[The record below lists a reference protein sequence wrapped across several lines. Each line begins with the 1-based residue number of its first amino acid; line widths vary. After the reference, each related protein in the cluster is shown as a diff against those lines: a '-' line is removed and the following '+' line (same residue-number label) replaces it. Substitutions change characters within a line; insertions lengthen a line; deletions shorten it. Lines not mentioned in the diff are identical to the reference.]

1 MLSIFEELFLLALDE
16 EKGTLLSFA
25 KKTLPYALSGGILA
39 ELTFM
44 GKVCSNEKHRLE
56 LVDASLTGDQILD
69 EAIKEIGSS
78 EKLRK
83 LSYWVS
89 EFSSK
94 PKKLRERIGERLV
107 EKKLLSQ
114 EDRRFFW
121 RTPTA
126 EDTALALTKFDLKT
140 PLRVSI
146 LSNDNGVDPHN
157 MALLSLASASGLLS
171 LIFTQDELTIARHRI
186 HEKVIRGALGNPV
199 MQSIEEIEQA
209 IISNLDED
217 ED

>member
-16 EKGTLLSFA
+16 EKGRVLSFA
-25 KKTLPYALSGGILA
+25 KKPLPYGLSGGILA
-39 ELTFM
+39 ELILL

-56 LVDASLTGDQILD
+56 LLDASLTGDEILD
-69 EAIKEIGSS
+69 EAILDIGSS
-78 EKLRK
+78 EKPRK
-83 LSYWVS
+83 LSYWVN

-107 EKKLLSQ
+107 EKKQLSQ

-121 RTPTA
+121 STPAA
-126 EDTALALTKFDLKT
+126 EDTSLALTKYDLKT

-146 LSNDNGVDPHN
+146 LSNGDEVDPHN
-157 MALLSLASASGLLS
+157 MALLSLASASGLLN
-171 LIFTQDELTIARHRI
+171 LIFTQDELPIAQHRI
-186 HEKVIRGALGNPV
+186 REKVIRGALGNQV

>member
-16 EKGTLLSFA
+16 EKGRVLSFA

-39 ELTFM
+39 ELTLM

-56 LVDASLTGDQILD
+56 LVDASLSGDEILD
-69 EAIKEIGSS
+69 EAIIDIGSS
-78 EKLRK
+78 DKLRK

-89 EFSSK
+89 EFGSK

-121 RTPTA
+121 RTPAA
-126 EDTALALTKFDLKT
+126 EETPLALTKFDLKA
-140 PLRVSI
+140 PLRASI
-146 LSNDNGVDPHN
+146 LSNDDGLDPHN
-157 MALLSLASASGLLS
+157 IALLSLASASDLLN
-171 LIFTQDELTIARHRI
+171 LIFTQDELPIARHRI
-186 HEKVIRGALGNPV
+186 HEKVIRGALGNPS
-199 MQSIEEIEQA
+199 MQSLEEIEQA

-217 ED
+217 AD

>member
-25 KKTLPYALSGGILA
+25 KKTLPHALSGGILA

-171 LIFTQDELTIARHRI
+171 LIFTQDELPIARHRI

>member
-16 EKGTLLSFA
+16 EKGRVLSFA
-25 KKTLPYALSGGILA
+25 KKNLPYGLSGGILA

-56 LVDASLTGDQILD
+56 LMDASLTGDQILD
-69 EAIKEIGSS
+69 EAIMDIGSS

-121 RTPTA
+121 STPA
-126 EDTALALTKFDLKT
+126 ADDTALTKFDLKT

-146 LSNDNGVDPHN
+146 LSNDDGGDPRN

-171 LIFTQDELTIARHRI
+171 LIFTQDELPIARHRI

-217 ED
+217 VD

>member
-16 EKGTLLSFA
+16 EKGRILSFT
-25 KKTLPYALSGGILA
+25 KKTLPYGLSGGILA
-39 ELTFM
+39 ELILL

-56 LVDASLTGDQILD
+56 LLDASLTGDEILD
-69 EAIKEIGSS
+69 EAIIDIGSS

-107 EKKLLSQ
+107 EKELLSQ

-121 RTPTA
+121 TTPTA
-126 EDTALALTKFDLKT
+126 EDTTLALTKFDLKT

-146 LSNDNGVDPHN
+146 LSNDDGFDPHN
-157 MALLSLASASGLLS
+157 MALLSLASASGLLN
-171 LIFTQDELTIARHRI
+171 LIFTQDELPIAQHRI
-186 HEKVIRGALGNPV
+186 HEKVIRGALGNPI